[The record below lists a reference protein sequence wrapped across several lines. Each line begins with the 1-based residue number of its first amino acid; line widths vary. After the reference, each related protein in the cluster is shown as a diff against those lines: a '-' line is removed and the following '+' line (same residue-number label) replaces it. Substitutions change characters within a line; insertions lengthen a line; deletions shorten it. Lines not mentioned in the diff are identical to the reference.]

1 MLAITILTSCNSKEK
16 EDKAFARV
24 STSNNPQEMRAY
36 LDNYFEEASPEH
48 LVKIRKNLRVW
59 VDDSTAYANICK
71 TKDLA
76 TKISLENEYMEKFK
90 DGGNHKTEISNML
103 AKDQKAKEELELKE
117 QKAQKEEKKEE
128 KKDSTANKKSEKL
141 KLDLDNIAE
150 RTFRLTKFSG
160 RLGDH
165 YLTEDGSKLFYQ
177 VRLENSYDL
186 CMMDMAEGN
195 VKVIKRRCIGQLV
208 PSKDGKT
215 IYYNAGQGTVTSTVS
230 SSSLVSRAAAS
241 SFLRVSSM
249 ALSSSAR
256 IWFAS

>member
-1 MLAITILTSCNSKEK
+1 MKKLLYLSMLAITILTSCNSKEK

-117 QKAQKEEKKEE
+117 QKAQEELELQAEKQAKYKEFKDNVVDYIFGFGNEPVFVYWAFSAPDINGCGKGVFINNLKSLKEKFTYKLADNGDLQVKSKNGSASITFLNDGLYRGQDYFKRIYAPIDYKNC
-128 KKDSTANKKSEKL
+128 KKY
-141 KLDLDNIAE
+141 
-150 RTFRLTKFSG
+150 F
-160 RLGDH
+160 
-165 YLTEDGSKLFYQ
+165 
-177 VRLENSYDL
+177 
-186 CMMDMAEGN
+186 
-195 VKVIKRRCIGQLV
+195 
-208 PSKDGKT
+208 
-215 IYYNAGQGTVTSTVS
+215 
-230 SSSLVSRAAAS
+230 
-241 SFLRVSSM
+241 
-249 ALSSSAR
+249 
-256 IWFAS
+256 

>member
-1 MLAITILTSCNSKEK
+1 MKKLLYLSMLAITILASCNSKEK

-103 AKDQKAKEELELKE
+103 AKDKKAKEELELKE
-117 QKAQKEEKKEE
+117 QKAQEELE
-128 KKDSTANKKSEKL
+128 L
-141 KLDLDNIAE
+141 QAE
-150 RTFRLTKFSG
+150 RQAKYKDFKDNVVDYIFGFGNEPVFVYWAFSAPDINGCGKGVFINNLKSLKEKFTYKLADNGDLQVKSKNGSASITFLNDGLYRGQDYFK
-160 RLGDH
+160 RIYAPIDYKNCKK
-165 YLTEDGSKLFYQ
+165 YL
-177 VRLENSYDL
+177 
-186 CMMDMAEGN
+186 
-195 VKVIKRRCIGQLV
+195 
-208 PSKDGKT
+208 
-215 IYYNAGQGTVTSTVS
+215 
-230 SSSLVSRAAAS
+230 
-241 SFLRVSSM
+241 
-249 ALSSSAR
+249 
-256 IWFAS
+256 

>member
-1 MLAITILTSCNSKEK
+1 MKKLLYLSMLAIAILTSCNSKEK

-103 AKDQKAKEELELKE
+103 AKDKKAEEELELKE
-117 QKAQKEEKKEE
+117 QKAQEELELQEERQAKYKEF
-128 KKDSTANKKSEKL
+128 KDNVV
-141 KLDLDNIAE
+141 DYIFN
-150 RTFRLTKFSG
+150 F
-160 RLGDH
+160 
-165 YLTEDGSKLFYQ
+165 
-177 VRLENSYDL
+177 
-186 CMMDMAEGN
+186 GN
-195 VKVIKRRCIGQLV
+195 
-208 PSKDGKT
+208 
-215 IYYNAGQGTVTSTVS
+215 NGTVNVAW
-230 SSSLVSRAAAS
+230 V
-241 SFLRVSSM
+241 F
-249 ALSSSAR
+249 SAPDVNGCGKGVF
-256 IWFAS
+256 INNFH

>member
-1 MLAITILTSCNSKEK
+1 MKKLLYLSMLAITILASCNSKEK

-71 TKDLA
+71 TTDLA

-117 QKAQKEEKKEE
+117 QKAQEELE
-128 KKDSTANKKSEKL
+128 L
-141 KLDLDNIAE
+141 QAE
-150 RTFRLTKFSG
+150 RQAKYKDFKDNVVDYIFGFGNEPVFVYWAFSAPDINGCGKGVFINNLKSLKEKFTYKLADNGDLQVKSKNGSASITFLN
-160 RLGDH
+160 
-165 YLTEDGSKLFYQ
+165 DGLYRGQDYF
-177 VRLENSYDL
+177 
-186 CMMDMAEGN
+186 
-195 VKVIKRRCIGQLV
+195 KR
-208 PSKDGKT
+208 
-215 IYYNAGQGTVTSTVS
+215 IYAPIDYKNCKKY
-230 SSSLVSRAAAS
+230 
-241 SFLRVSSM
+241 F
-249 ALSSSAR
+249 
-256 IWFAS
+256 

>member
-1 MLAITILTSCNSKEK
+1 MKKLLYLSMLAITILACCNSKEK

-117 QKAQKEEKKEE
+117 QKAQEELE
-128 KKDSTANKKSEKL
+128 L
-141 KLDLDNIAE
+141 QAE
-150 RTFRLTKFSG
+150 RQAKYKDFKDNVVDYIFGFGNEPVFVYWAFSAPDINGCGKGVFINNLKSLKEKFTYKLADNGDLQVKSKNGSASITFLN
-160 RLGDH
+160 
-165 YLTEDGSKLFYQ
+165 DGLYRGQDYF
-177 VRLENSYDL
+177 
-186 CMMDMAEGN
+186 
-195 VKVIKRRCIGQLV
+195 KR
-208 PSKDGKT
+208 
-215 IYYNAGQGTVTSTVS
+215 IYAPIDYKNCKKY
-230 SSSLVSRAAAS
+230 
-241 SFLRVSSM
+241 F
-249 ALSSSAR
+249 
-256 IWFAS
+256 

>member
-1 MLAITILTSCNSKEK
+1 MKKLLYLSMLAITILASCNSKEK

-117 QKAQKEEKKEE
+117 QKAQEELELQAEKQAKYKEFKDNVVDYIFGFGNEPVFVYWAFSAPDINGCGKGVFINNLKSLKEKFTYKLADNGDLQVKSKNGSASITFLNDGLYRGQDYFKRIYAPIDYKNC
-128 KKDSTANKKSEKL
+128 KKY
-141 KLDLDNIAE
+141 
-150 RTFRLTKFSG
+150 F
-160 RLGDH
+160 
-165 YLTEDGSKLFYQ
+165 
-177 VRLENSYDL
+177 
-186 CMMDMAEGN
+186 
-195 VKVIKRRCIGQLV
+195 
-208 PSKDGKT
+208 
-215 IYYNAGQGTVTSTVS
+215 
-230 SSSLVSRAAAS
+230 
-241 SFLRVSSM
+241 
-249 ALSSSAR
+249 
-256 IWFAS
+256 

>member
-1 MLAITILTSCNSKEK
+1 MKKLLYLSMLAITILASCNSKEK

-117 QKAQKEEKKEE
+117 QKAQEELELQAERQAKY
-128 KKDSTANKKSEKL
+128 KDFK
-141 KLDLDNIAE
+141 DNIVDYIFGFGNEPVFVYWAFSAPDINGCGKGVFINNLKSLKE
-150 RTFRLTKFSG
+150 KFTYKLADNGDLQVKSKNGSASITFLN
-160 RLGDH
+160 
-165 YLTEDGSKLFYQ
+165 DGLYRGQDYF
-177 VRLENSYDL
+177 
-186 CMMDMAEGN
+186 
-195 VKVIKRRCIGQLV
+195 KR
-208 PSKDGKT
+208 
-215 IYYNAGQGTVTSTVS
+215 IYAPIDYKNCKKY
-230 SSSLVSRAAAS
+230 
-241 SFLRVSSM
+241 F
-249 ALSSSAR
+249 
-256 IWFAS
+256 

>member
-1 MLAITILTSCNSKEK
+1 MKKLLYLSMLAITILASCNSKEK

-103 AKDQKAKEELELKE
+103 AKDNKTKEELELKE
-117 QKAQKEEKKEE
+117 QKAQEELELQAEKQARYKEFKENVIDYIFGYGNEPVYICWAFSAPDINGCGKGVFINNLKSLKEKFTYKLADNGDLQVKSKNGSASITFLNDGLYRGQDYFKRIYAPIDYKNC
-128 KKDSTANKKSEKL
+128 KKY
-141 KLDLDNIAE
+141 
-150 RTFRLTKFSG
+150 F
-160 RLGDH
+160 
-165 YLTEDGSKLFYQ
+165 
-177 VRLENSYDL
+177 
-186 CMMDMAEGN
+186 
-195 VKVIKRRCIGQLV
+195 
-208 PSKDGKT
+208 
-215 IYYNAGQGTVTSTVS
+215 
-230 SSSLVSRAAAS
+230 
-241 SFLRVSSM
+241 
-249 ALSSSAR
+249 
-256 IWFAS
+256 

>member
-1 MLAITILTSCNSKEK
+1 MLAITILAGCNSKEK

-117 QKAQKEEKKEE
+117 QKAQEELE
-128 KKDSTANKKSEKL
+128 L
-141 KLDLDNIAE
+141 QAE
-150 RTFRLTKFSG
+150 RQAKYKDFKDNVVDYIFGFGNEPVFVYWAFSAPDINGCGKGVFINNLKSLKEKFTYKLADNGDLQVKSKNGSASITFLN
-160 RLGDH
+160 
-165 YLTEDGSKLFYQ
+165 DGLYRGQDYF
-177 VRLENSYDL
+177 
-186 CMMDMAEGN
+186 
-195 VKVIKRRCIGQLV
+195 KR
-208 PSKDGKT
+208 
-215 IYYNAGQGTVTSTVS
+215 IYAPIDYKNCKKY
-230 SSSLVSRAAAS
+230 
-241 SFLRVSSM
+241 F
-249 ALSSSAR
+249 
-256 IWFAS
+256 

>member
-1 MLAITILTSCNSKEK
+1 MKKLLYLSMLVITILASCNSKEK

-103 AKDQKAKEELELKE
+103 AKDKKAKEELELKE
-117 QKAQKEEKKEE
+117 QKAQEELE
-128 KKDSTANKKSEKL
+128 L
-141 KLDLDNIAE
+141 QAE
-150 RTFRLTKFSG
+150 RQAKYKDFKDNVVDYIFGFGNEPVFVYWAFSAPDINGCGKGVFINNLKSLKEKFTYKLADNGDLQVKSKNGSASITFLNDGLYRG
-160 RLGDH
+160 QD
-165 YLTEDGSKLFYQ
+165 YL
-177 VRLENSYDL
+177 
-186 CMMDMAEGN
+186 
-195 VKVIKRRCIGQLV
+195 KR
-208 PSKDGKT
+208 
-215 IYYNAGQGTVTSTVS
+215 IYAPIDYKNCKKY
-230 SSSLVSRAAAS
+230 
-241 SFLRVSSM
+241 F
-249 ALSSSAR
+249 
-256 IWFAS
+256 

>member
-1 MLAITILTSCNSKEK
+1 MKKLLYLSMLAITILASCNSKEK

-117 QKAQKEEKKEE
+117 QKAQEELE
-128 KKDSTANKKSEKL
+128 L
-141 KLDLDNIAE
+141 QAE
-150 RTFRLTKFSG
+150 RQAKYKDFKDNVVDYIFGFGNEPVFVYWAFSAPDINGCGKCVFINNLKSLKEKFTYKLADNGDLQVKSKNGSASITFLN
-160 RLGDH
+160 
-165 YLTEDGSKLFYQ
+165 DGLYRGQDYF
-177 VRLENSYDL
+177 
-186 CMMDMAEGN
+186 
-195 VKVIKRRCIGQLV
+195 KR
-208 PSKDGKT
+208 
-215 IYYNAGQGTVTSTVS
+215 IYAPIDYKNCKKY
-230 SSSLVSRAAAS
+230 
-241 SFLRVSSM
+241 F
-249 ALSSSAR
+249 
-256 IWFAS
+256 

>member
-1 MLAITILTSCNSKEK
+1 MKKLLYLSMLAITILASCNSKEK
-16 EDKAFARV
+16 EDKAFARI

-117 QKAQKEEKKEE
+117 QKAQEELE
-128 KKDSTANKKSEKL
+128 L
-141 KLDLDNIAE
+141 QAE
-150 RTFRLTKFSG
+150 RQAKYKDFKDNVVDYIFGFGNEPVFVYWAFSAPDINGCGKGVFINNLKSLKEKFTYKLADNGDLQVKSKNGSASITFLN
-160 RLGDH
+160 
-165 YLTEDGSKLFYQ
+165 DGLYRGQDYF
-177 VRLENSYDL
+177 
-186 CMMDMAEGN
+186 
-195 VKVIKRRCIGQLV
+195 KR
-208 PSKDGKT
+208 
-215 IYYNAGQGTVTSTVS
+215 IYAPIDYKNCKKY
-230 SSSLVSRAAAS
+230 
-241 SFLRVSSM
+241 F
-249 ALSSSAR
+249 
-256 IWFAS
+256 

>member
-1 MLAITILTSCNSKEK
+1 MLAITILASCNSKEK

-117 QKAQKEEKKEE
+117 QKAQEELE
-128 KKDSTANKKSEKL
+128 L
-141 KLDLDNIAE
+141 QAE
-150 RTFRLTKFSG
+150 RQAKYKDFKDNVVDYIFGFGNEPVFVYWAFSAPDINGCGKGVFINNLKSLKEKFTYKLADNGDLQVKSKNGSASITFLN
-160 RLGDH
+160 
-165 YLTEDGSKLFYQ
+165 DGLYRGQDYF
-177 VRLENSYDL
+177 
-186 CMMDMAEGN
+186 
-195 VKVIKRRCIGQLV
+195 KR
-208 PSKDGKT
+208 
-215 IYYNAGQGTVTSTVS
+215 IYAPIDYKNCKKY
-230 SSSLVSRAAAS
+230 
-241 SFLRVSSM
+241 F
-249 ALSSSAR
+249 
-256 IWFAS
+256 

>member
-1 MLAITILTSCNSKEK
+1 MKKLLYLSMLAITILASCNSKEK

-117 QKAQKEEKKEE
+117 QKAQEELE
-128 KKDSTANKKSEKL
+128 L
-141 KLDLDNIAE
+141 QAE
-150 RTFRLTKFSG
+150 RQAKYKDFKDNVVDYIFGFGNEPVFVYWAFSAPDINGCGKGVFINNLKSLKEKFTYKLADNGDLQIKSKNGSASITFLN
-160 RLGDH
+160 
-165 YLTEDGSKLFYQ
+165 DGLYRGQDYF
-177 VRLENSYDL
+177 
-186 CMMDMAEGN
+186 
-195 VKVIKRRCIGQLV
+195 KR
-208 PSKDGKT
+208 
-215 IYYNAGQGTVTSTVS
+215 IYAPIDYKNCKKY
-230 SSSLVSRAAAS
+230 
-241 SFLRVSSM
+241 F
-249 ALSSSAR
+249 
-256 IWFAS
+256 

>member
-1 MLAITILTSCNSKEK
+1 MKKLLYLSMLAITILASCNSKEK

-36 LDNYFEEASPEH
+36 LDNYFEKASPEH

-117 QKAQKEEKKEE
+117 QKAQEELE
-128 KKDSTANKKSEKL
+128 L
-141 KLDLDNIAE
+141 QAE
-150 RTFRLTKFSG
+150 RQAKYKDFKDNVVDYIFGFGNEPVFVYWAFSAPDINGCGKGVFINNLKSLKEKFTYKLADNGDLQVKSKNGSASITFLN
-160 RLGDH
+160 
-165 YLTEDGSKLFYQ
+165 DGLYRGQDYF
-177 VRLENSYDL
+177 
-186 CMMDMAEGN
+186 
-195 VKVIKRRCIGQLV
+195 KR
-208 PSKDGKT
+208 
-215 IYYNAGQGTVTSTVS
+215 IYAPIDYKNCKKY
-230 SSSLVSRAAAS
+230 
-241 SFLRVSSM
+241 F
-249 ALSSSAR
+249 
-256 IWFAS
+256 

>member
-1 MLAITILTSCNSKEK
+1 MKKLLYLSMLAIAILASCNSKEK

-103 AKDQKAKEELELKE
+103 AKDKKAKEELELKE
-117 QKAQKEEKKEE
+117 QKAQEELE
-128 KKDSTANKKSEKL
+128 L
-141 KLDLDNIAE
+141 QAE
-150 RTFRLTKFSG
+150 RQAKYKEFKDNVVDYIFGFGNEPVFVYWAFSAPDINGCGKGVFINNLKSLKEKFTYKLADNGDLQVKSKNGSASITFLN
-160 RLGDH
+160 
-165 YLTEDGSKLFYQ
+165 DGLYRGQDYF
-177 VRLENSYDL
+177 
-186 CMMDMAEGN
+186 
-195 VKVIKRRCIGQLV
+195 KR
-208 PSKDGKT
+208 
-215 IYYNAGQGTVTSTVS
+215 IYAPIDYKNCKKY
-230 SSSLVSRAAAS
+230 
-241 SFLRVSSM
+241 F
-249 ALSSSAR
+249 
-256 IWFAS
+256 

>member
-1 MLAITILTSCNSKEK
+1 MKKLLYLSMLAITILASCNSKEK

-103 AKDQKAKEELELKE
+103 AKDKKAEEELELKE
-117 QKAQKEEKKEE
+117 QKAQEELE
-128 KKDSTANKKSEKL
+128 L
-141 KLDLDNIAE
+141 QAE
-150 RTFRLTKFSG
+150 RQAKYKDFKDNVVDYIFGFGNEPVFVYWAFSAPDINGCGKGVFINNLKSLKEKFTYKLADNGDLQVKSKSGSASITFLNDGLYR
-160 RLGDH
+160 GDD
-165 YLTEDGSKLFYQ
+165 YF
-177 VRLENSYDL
+177 
-186 CMMDMAEGN
+186 
-195 VKVIKRRCIGQLV
+195 KR
-208 PSKDGKT
+208 
-215 IYYNAGQGTVTSTVS
+215 IYAPIDYKNCKKY
-230 SSSLVSRAAAS
+230 
-241 SFLRVSSM
+241 F
-249 ALSSSAR
+249 
-256 IWFAS
+256 

>member
-1 MLAITILTSCNSKEK
+1 MKKLLYLSMLAITILTSCNSKEK

-103 AKDQKAKEELELKE
+103 AKDKKAKEELELKE
-117 QKAQKEEKKEE
+117 QKAQEELE
-128 KKDSTANKKSEKL
+128 L
-141 KLDLDNIAE
+141 QAE
-150 RTFRLTKFSG
+150 RQAKYKDFKDNVVDYIFGFGNEPVFVYWAFSAPDINGCGKGVFINNLKSLKEKFTYKLADNGDLQVKSKNGSASITFLN
-160 RLGDH
+160 
-165 YLTEDGSKLFYQ
+165 DGLYRGQDYF
-177 VRLENSYDL
+177 
-186 CMMDMAEGN
+186 
-195 VKVIKRRCIGQLV
+195 KR
-208 PSKDGKT
+208 
-215 IYYNAGQGTVTSTVS
+215 IYAPIDYKNCKKY
-230 SSSLVSRAAAS
+230 
-241 SFLRVSSM
+241 F
-249 ALSSSAR
+249 
-256 IWFAS
+256 

>member
-103 AKDQKAKEELELKE
+103 AKDKKAKEELELKE
-117 QKAQKEEKKEE
+117 QKAQEELEQQ
-128 KKDSTANKKSEKL
+128 
-141 KLDLDNIAE
+141 AE
-150 RTFRLTKFSG
+150 RQAKYKEFKDNVVDYIFGFGNEPVFVYWAFSAPDINGCGKGVFINNLKSLKEKFTYKLADNGDLQVKSKNGSASITFLN
-160 RLGDH
+160 
-165 YLTEDGSKLFYQ
+165 DGLYRGQDYF
-177 VRLENSYDL
+177 
-186 CMMDMAEGN
+186 
-195 VKVIKRRCIGQLV
+195 KR
-208 PSKDGKT
+208 
-215 IYYNAGQGTVTSTVS
+215 IYAPIDYKNCKKY
-230 SSSLVSRAAAS
+230 
-241 SFLRVSSM
+241 F
-249 ALSSSAR
+249 
-256 IWFAS
+256 

>member
-1 MLAITILTSCNSKEK
+1 MKKLLYLSMLAITILASCNSKEK
-16 EDKAFARV
+16 EDKVFARV

-117 QKAQKEEKKEE
+117 QKAQEELE
-128 KKDSTANKKSEKL
+128 L
-141 KLDLDNIAE
+141 QAE
-150 RTFRLTKFSG
+150 RQAKYKDFKDNVVDYIFGFGNEPVFVYWAFSAPDINGCGKGVFINNLKSLKEKFTYKLADNGDLQVKSKNGSASITFLN
-160 RLGDH
+160 
-165 YLTEDGSKLFYQ
+165 DGLYRGQDYF
-177 VRLENSYDL
+177 
-186 CMMDMAEGN
+186 
-195 VKVIKRRCIGQLV
+195 KR
-208 PSKDGKT
+208 
-215 IYYNAGQGTVTSTVS
+215 IYAPIDYKNCKKY
-230 SSSLVSRAAAS
+230 
-241 SFLRVSSM
+241 F
-249 ALSSSAR
+249 
-256 IWFAS
+256 

>member
-1 MLAITILTSCNSKEK
+1 MKKLLYLSMLAITILASCNSKEK

-117 QKAQKEEKKEE
+117 QKAQEELE
-128 KKDSTANKKSEKL
+128 L
-141 KLDLDNIAE
+141 QAE
-150 RTFRLTKFSG
+150 RQAKYKDFKDNVVDYIFGFGNEPVFVYWAFSAPDINGCGKGVFINNLKSLKEKFTYNLADNGDLQVKSKNGSASITFLN
-160 RLGDH
+160 
-165 YLTEDGSKLFYQ
+165 DGLYRGQDYF
-177 VRLENSYDL
+177 
-186 CMMDMAEGN
+186 
-195 VKVIKRRCIGQLV
+195 KR
-208 PSKDGKT
+208 
-215 IYYNAGQGTVTSTVS
+215 IYAPIDYKNCKKY
-230 SSSLVSRAAAS
+230 
-241 SFLRVSSM
+241 F
-249 ALSSSAR
+249 
-256 IWFAS
+256 

>member
-1 MLAITILTSCNSKEK
+1 MASCNSKEK

-103 AKDQKAKEELELKE
+103 AKDKKAKEELELKE
-117 QKAQKEEKKEE
+117 QKAQEELE
-128 KKDSTANKKSEKL
+128 L
-141 KLDLDNIAE
+141 QAE
-150 RTFRLTKFSG
+150 RQAKYKDFKDNVVDYIFGFGNEPVFVYWAFSAPDINGCGKGVFINNLKSLKEKFTYKLADNGDLQVKSKNGSASITFLN
-160 RLGDH
+160 
-165 YLTEDGSKLFYQ
+165 DGLYRGQDYF
-177 VRLENSYDL
+177 
-186 CMMDMAEGN
+186 
-195 VKVIKRRCIGQLV
+195 KR
-208 PSKDGKT
+208 
-215 IYYNAGQGTVTSTVS
+215 IYAPIDYKNCKKY
-230 SSSLVSRAAAS
+230 
-241 SFLRVSSM
+241 F
-249 ALSSSAR
+249 
-256 IWFAS
+256 

>member
-1 MLAITILTSCNSKEK
+1 MKKLLYLSMLAITILASCNSKEK

-103 AKDQKAKEELELKE
+103 AKDKKAKEELELKE
-117 QKAQKEEKKEE
+117 QKAQEELE
-128 KKDSTANKKSEKL
+128 L
-141 KLDLDNIAE
+141 QAE
-150 RTFRLTKFSG
+150 RQAKYKDFKDNVVDYIFGFGNEPVFVYWAFSAPDINGCGKGVFINNLKNLKEKFTYKLADNGDLQVKSKNGSASITFLN
-160 RLGDH
+160 
-165 YLTEDGSKLFYQ
+165 DGLYRGQDYF
-177 VRLENSYDL
+177 
-186 CMMDMAEGN
+186 
-195 VKVIKRRCIGQLV
+195 KR
-208 PSKDGKT
+208 
-215 IYYNAGQGTVTSTVS
+215 IYAPIDYKNCKKY
-230 SSSLVSRAAAS
+230 
-241 SFLRVSSM
+241 F
-249 ALSSSAR
+249 
-256 IWFAS
+256 

>member
-1 MLAITILTSCNSKEK
+1 MKKLLYLSMLAITILASCNSKEK

-24 STSNNPQEMRAY
+24 SISNNPQEMRAY

-117 QKAQKEEKKEE
+117 QKAQEELE
-128 KKDSTANKKSEKL
+128 L
-141 KLDLDNIAE
+141 QAE
-150 RTFRLTKFSG
+150 RQAKYKDFKDNVVDYIFGFGNEPVFVYWAFSAPDINGCGKGVFINNLKSLKEKFTYKLADNGDLQVKSKNGSASITFLN
-160 RLGDH
+160 
-165 YLTEDGSKLFYQ
+165 DGLYRGQDYF
-177 VRLENSYDL
+177 
-186 CMMDMAEGN
+186 
-195 VKVIKRRCIGQLV
+195 KR
-208 PSKDGKT
+208 
-215 IYYNAGQGTVTSTVS
+215 IYAPIDYKNCKKY
-230 SSSLVSRAAAS
+230 
-241 SFLRVSSM
+241 F
-249 ALSSSAR
+249 
-256 IWFAS
+256 

>member
-1 MLAITILTSCNSKEK
+1 MKKLLYLSMLAITILASCNSKEK

-71 TKDLA
+71 TTDLA

-117 QKAQKEEKKEE
+117 QKAQEELE
-128 KKDSTANKKSEKL
+128 L
-141 KLDLDNIAE
+141 QAE
-150 RTFRLTKFSG
+150 RQAKYKDFKDNVVDYIFGFGNEPVFVYWAFSAPDINGCGKGVFINNLKSLKEKFTYKLADNGDLQVKSKNGSASITFLNDGLYRGQDYFKRIYAPIDYKNCKKYFS
-160 RLGDH
+160 
-165 YLTEDGSKLFYQ
+165 
-177 VRLENSYDL
+177 
-186 CMMDMAEGN
+186 
-195 VKVIKRRCIGQLV
+195 I
-208 PSKDGKT
+208 
-215 IYYNAGQGTVTSTVS
+215 
-230 SSSLVSRAAAS
+230 
-241 SFLRVSSM
+241 LR
-249 ALSSSAR
+249 
-256 IWFAS
+256 

>member
-1 MLAITILTSCNSKEK
+1 MKKLLYLSMLAITILASCNSKEK

-103 AKDQKAKEELELKE
+103 AKDNKAKEELELKE
-117 QKAQKEEKKEE
+117 QKAQEELE
-128 KKDSTANKKSEKL
+128 L
-141 KLDLDNIAE
+141 QAE
-150 RTFRLTKFSG
+150 RQAKYKDFKDNVVDYIFGFGNEPVFVYWAFSAPDINGCGKGVFINNLKSLKEKFTYKLADNGDLQVKSKNGSASITFLN
-160 RLGDH
+160 
-165 YLTEDGSKLFYQ
+165 DGLYRGQDYF
-177 VRLENSYDL
+177 
-186 CMMDMAEGN
+186 
-195 VKVIKRRCIGQLV
+195 KR
-208 PSKDGKT
+208 
-215 IYYNAGQGTVTSTVS
+215 IYAPIDYKNCKKY
-230 SSSLVSRAAAS
+230 
-241 SFLRVSSM
+241 F
-249 ALSSSAR
+249 
-256 IWFAS
+256 

>member
-1 MLAITILTSCNSKEK
+1 MKKLLYLSMLAITILTSCNSKEK

-103 AKDQKAKEELELKE
+103 AKDKKAEEELELKE
-117 QKAQKEEKKEE
+117 QKAQEELELQEERQAKYKEF
-128 KKDSTANKKSEKL
+128 KDNVV
-141 KLDLDNIAE
+141 DYIFN
-150 RTFRLTKFSG
+150 F
-160 RLGDH
+160 
-165 YLTEDGSKLFYQ
+165 
-177 VRLENSYDL
+177 
-186 CMMDMAEGN
+186 GN
-195 VKVIKRRCIGQLV
+195 
-208 PSKDGKT
+208 
-215 IYYNAGQGTVTSTVS
+215 NGTVNVAW
-230 SSSLVSRAAAS
+230 V
-241 SFLRVSSM
+241 F
-249 ALSSSAR
+249 SAPDVNGCGKGVF
-256 IWFAS
+256 INN

>member
-1 MLAITILTSCNSKEK
+1 MKKLLYLSMLAITILASCNSKEK

-103 AKDQKAKEELELKE
+103 AKDNKAKEELELKE
-117 QKAQKEEKKEE
+117 QKAQEELELQAEKQARYKEFKENVVDYIFGFGNEPVFVYWAFSAPDINGCGKGVFINNLKSLKEKFTYKLADNGDLQVKSKNGSASITFLNDGLYRGQDYFKRIYAPIDYKNC
-128 KKDSTANKKSEKL
+128 KKY
-141 KLDLDNIAE
+141 
-150 RTFRLTKFSG
+150 F
-160 RLGDH
+160 
-165 YLTEDGSKLFYQ
+165 
-177 VRLENSYDL
+177 
-186 CMMDMAEGN
+186 
-195 VKVIKRRCIGQLV
+195 
-208 PSKDGKT
+208 
-215 IYYNAGQGTVTSTVS
+215 
-230 SSSLVSRAAAS
+230 
-241 SFLRVSSM
+241 
-249 ALSSSAR
+249 
-256 IWFAS
+256 

>member
-1 MLAITILTSCNSKEK
+1 MKKLLYLSMLAITILTSCNSKEK

-103 AKDQKAKEELELKE
+103 AKDKKSKEELELKE
-117 QKAQKEEKKEE
+117 QKAQEELEFQAEKQARYKEFKDNVVDYIFGFGNEPVFVYWAFSAPDINGCGKGVFINNLKSLKEKFTYKLADNGDLQVKSKNGSASITFLNDGLYRGQDYFKRIYAPIDYKNC
-128 KKDSTANKKSEKL
+128 KKY
-141 KLDLDNIAE
+141 
-150 RTFRLTKFSG
+150 F
-160 RLGDH
+160 
-165 YLTEDGSKLFYQ
+165 
-177 VRLENSYDL
+177 
-186 CMMDMAEGN
+186 
-195 VKVIKRRCIGQLV
+195 
-208 PSKDGKT
+208 
-215 IYYNAGQGTVTSTVS
+215 
-230 SSSLVSRAAAS
+230 
-241 SFLRVSSM
+241 
-249 ALSSSAR
+249 
-256 IWFAS
+256 

>member
-1 MLAITILTSCNSKEK
+1 MKKLLYLSMLAITILASCNSKEK

-59 VDDSTAYANICK
+59 VNDSTAYANICK

-117 QKAQKEEKKEE
+117 QKAQEELE
-128 KKDSTANKKSEKL
+128 L
-141 KLDLDNIAE
+141 QAE
-150 RTFRLTKFSG
+150 RQAKYKDFKDNVVDYIFGFGNEPVFVYWAFSAPDINGCGKGVFINNLKSLKEKFTYKLADNGDLQVKSKNGSASITFLN
-160 RLGDH
+160 
-165 YLTEDGSKLFYQ
+165 DGLYRGQDYF
-177 VRLENSYDL
+177 
-186 CMMDMAEGN
+186 
-195 VKVIKRRCIGQLV
+195 KR
-208 PSKDGKT
+208 
-215 IYYNAGQGTVTSTVS
+215 IYAPIDYKNCKKY
-230 SSSLVSRAAAS
+230 
-241 SFLRVSSM
+241 F
-249 ALSSSAR
+249 
-256 IWFAS
+256 

>member
-1 MLAITILTSCNSKEK
+1 MKKLLYLSMLAITILASCNSKEK

-117 QKAQKEEKKEE
+117 QKAQEELE
-128 KKDSTANKKSEKL
+128 L
-141 KLDLDNIAE
+141 QAE
-150 RTFRLTKFSG
+150 RQAKYKDFKDNVVDYIFGFGNEPVFVYWAFSAPDINGCGKGVFINNLKSLKEKFTYKLADNGDLQVKSKSGSASITFLNDGLYR
-160 RLGDH
+160 GDD
-165 YLTEDGSKLFYQ
+165 YF
-177 VRLENSYDL
+177 
-186 CMMDMAEGN
+186 
-195 VKVIKRRCIGQLV
+195 KR
-208 PSKDGKT
+208 
-215 IYYNAGQGTVTSTVS
+215 IYAPIDYKNCKKY
-230 SSSLVSRAAAS
+230 
-241 SFLRVSSM
+241 F
-249 ALSSSAR
+249 
-256 IWFAS
+256 

>member
-1 MLAITILTSCNSKEK
+1 MKKLLYLSMLAITILASCNSKEK

-59 VDDSTAYANICK
+59 VDDSTAYTNICK

-117 QKAQKEEKKEE
+117 QKAQEELE
-128 KKDSTANKKSEKL
+128 L
-141 KLDLDNIAE
+141 QAE
-150 RTFRLTKFSG
+150 RQAKYKDFKDNVVDYIFGFGNEPVFVYWAFSAPDINGCGKGVFINNLKSLKEKFTYKLADNGDLQVKSKNGSASITFLN
-160 RLGDH
+160 
-165 YLTEDGSKLFYQ
+165 DGLYRGQDYF
-177 VRLENSYDL
+177 
-186 CMMDMAEGN
+186 
-195 VKVIKRRCIGQLV
+195 KR
-208 PSKDGKT
+208 
-215 IYYNAGQGTVTSTVS
+215 IYAPIDYKNCKKY
-230 SSSLVSRAAAS
+230 
-241 SFLRVSSM
+241 F
-249 ALSSSAR
+249 
-256 IWFAS
+256 